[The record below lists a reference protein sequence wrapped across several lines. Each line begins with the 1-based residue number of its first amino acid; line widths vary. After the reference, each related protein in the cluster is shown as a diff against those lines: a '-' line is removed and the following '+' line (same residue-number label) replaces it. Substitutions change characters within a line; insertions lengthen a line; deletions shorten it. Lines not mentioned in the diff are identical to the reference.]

1 MALPFLHKVDE
12 INMRTNR
19 IEVKRIGEKSL
30 ITAERICVDL
40 ELEFNVRV
48 QSVVATDTMDGL
60 HEKRGEFVLRVA
72 D

>member
-60 HEKRGEFVLRVA
+60 HEKRGKFVRRVA

>member
-60 HEKRGEFVLRVA
+60 HEKRGEFMRRVA

>member
-1 MALPFLHKVDE
+1 
-12 INMRTNR
+12 MRTNR

>member
-12 INMRTNR
+12 VNMRTNR
-19 IEVKRIGEKSL
+19 FEVKRIGEKSL

-60 HEKRGEFVLRVA
+60 HEKRGEFMRRVA